1 VAGVSPANPTIA
13 AGTAASTVPI
23 GDIRM
28 IRGFP
33 NFPRNTRPIV
43 AQYTGE
49 RPELISHD
57 ENPKKAKTTKG
68 KLK

>member
-13 AGTAASTVPI
+13 AATAASTVPI
-23 GDIRM
+23 RDIRL

-33 NFPRNTRPIV
+33 NFPRNSRPNS

-49 RPELISHD
+49 RPELISHG
-57 ENPKKAKTTKG
+57 EKSKKAKTTKG
-68 KLK
+68 K